1 MEKGKVTHL
10 NNANERLLSQNIGL
24 CQAIKQQKARM
35 SSLTAQNDKLQQQVS
50 KLFMTVRTLGKNN
63 KQNTVKDAEIQKSL
77 KDQFLILKNAIIQ
90 KDDHI
95 NELAHSLE
103 TSTKNLH
110 RKNKDITE
118 LNESLN
124 QINEKYETEKAEY
137 EDTIQTHLD
146 SIKQFNSTMNDL
158 QNAMDSK
165 EKEMVALKEKNE
177 ELHQLLDEKA
187 DKMEEIVTMNHIK
200 LIENQEKDEIIC
212 NLQQKIDPLTD
223 QLSKI
228 KSLYEESTQRML
240 HFTSIS

>member
-10 NNANERLLSQNIGL
+10 NNDNERLLSQNIGL
-24 CQAIKQQKARM
+24 CQAIKQQKTKM
-35 SSLTAQNDKLQQQVS
+35 NNLSAQNDKLQQQVS

-90 KDDHI
+90 KDDRI

-110 RKNKDITE
+110 RKNKEITE

-124 QINEKYETEKAEY
+124 QINEKYATEKAEY

-158 QNAMDSK
+158 HKAMDSK
-165 EKEMVALKEKNE
+165 EKETVALKEKNK
-177 ELHQLLDEKA
+177 ELNKLLDEKA

-200 LIENQEKDEIIC
+200 LLENQEKDEIIC

-228 KSLYEESTQRML
+228 KNLYEKSTKRML
-240 HFTSIS
+240 RFTNIC